1 VTTNPKI
8 SVVTVCRNA
17 ELYIRE
23 CIESVV
29 GQDYANIEYIIV
41 DGASNDNTLSIIK
54 EYESKIHCIISEQD
68 TGPADALNKGFSKA
82 TGDILCWLN
91 ADDKFHPYALST
103 VAKLF
108 TDLPNVDWITGFPS
122 WYNAEGTCLNELF
135 IQRTPVFDNF
145 VHDGV
150 YPHFNRWSKTRFASG
165 DFLAIQQES
174 VFWRASLWKKAGAKI
189 EKGIIAFDF
198 ELWVRFFQWASIYTA
213 PVLLSGFRVHKH
225 QLSEDQE
232 RYIRECQS
240 IIEQSHG
247 NESIHAKVWDF
258 VKIKFAYLFKPFY
271 YTDIPL
277 LCQLYPTLM
286 GFPKLI
292 KFNEK
297 QNKFTIDYI

>member
-1 VTTNPKI
+1 
-8 SVVTVCRNA
+8 
-17 ELYIRE
+17 
-23 CIESVV
+23 
-29 GQDYANIEYIIV
+29 
-41 DGASNDNTLSIIK
+41 
-54 EYESKIHCIISEQD
+54 
-68 TGPADALNKGFSKA
+68 
-82 TGDILCWLN
+82 LN

>member
-1 VTTNPKI
+1 MTTNPKI

-17 ELYIRE
+17 EQYIRA

-29 GQDYANIEYIIV
+29 GQNYANIEYIIV

-54 EYESKIHCIISEQD
+54 EYESKIHCIISEPD
-68 TGPADALNKGFSKA
+68 SGPADALNKGFLKA

>member
-17 ELYIRE
+17 EQYIRA

-29 GQDYANIEYIIV
+29 GQNYANIEYIIV

-68 TGPADALNKGFSKA
+68 SGPADALNKGFSKA

-122 WYNAEGTCLNELF
+122 WYNAEGTCLNELY
-135 IQRTPVFDNF
+135 IQRTPVFDNY

-232 RYIRECQS
+232 RYIQECQS

-277 LCQLYPTLM
+277 LCQLISYPHGLS
-286 GFPKLI
+286 
-292 KFNEK
+292 E
-297 QNKFTIDYI
+297 IDKIQ

>member
-17 ELYIRE
+17 EQYIRA

-29 GQDYANIEYIIV
+29 GQNYANIEYIIV
-41 DGASNDNTLSIIK
+41 DGASNDDTLSIIK

-68 TGPADALNKGFSKA
+68 SGPADALNKGFSKA

-122 WYNAEGTCLNELF
+122 WYNAEGTCLNELY
-135 IQRTPVFDNF
+135 IQRTPMFDNY

-240 IIEQSHG
+240 IIEQSHN
-247 NESIHAKVWDF
+247 NESIHANVWDF

-277 LCQLYPTLM
+277 FCQLYPSLM